1 MAEIT
6 VYSKGYC
13 PYCSAAKALLD
24 AKGAEYTLIDV
35 TTDAAAR
42 DEMLQRSNGARTVPQ
57 IFIGE
62 QHIGG
67 FDDLNALHKA
77 GEL

>member
-1 MAEIT
+1 MDEIT

-42 DEMLQRSNGARTVPQ
+42 DDGPVVVAALPPQRSETVASDAVSGGALGSARQ
-57 IFIGE
+57 GR
-62 QHIGG
+62 
-67 FDDLNALHKA
+67 
-77 GEL
+77 